1 MNPSPIDWTMMVSLS
16 LKARRWAGLWAL
28 AFVSAL
34 SGPLAANPEVAELEA
49 APGVAVVEPDA
60 VKVDPVP
67 PTEPKTIVPRE
78 VGEDFFVPGA
88 GRQMSMTRSI
98 YLILVVIVG
107 MAVFGYLAKRGK
119 LPIKGLSDGGA
130 LRIKE
135 TRMLGNKQFL
145 VVVEHQDRKML
156 LGVGPGF
163 ISYLC
168 PLSGS
173 GSDEANGS
181 MPGFEASLAQHIGSD
196 EGMTKKVGIPT
207 VRG

>member
-1 MNPSPIDWTMMVSLS
+1 MNPSPIDWTMMLSLS

-60 VKVDPVP
+60 VMADPVP

-173 GSDEANGS
+173 DEANRS
-181 MPGFEASLAQHIGSD
+181 MPGFEASLAQHIGAD
-196 EGMTKKVGIPT
+196 EGITKKVEIPT
-207 VRG
+207 GRG

>member
-1 MNPSPIDWTMMVSLS
+1 MNLSSIDLTMMFSLS
-16 LKARRWAGLWAL
+16 LKAWRWVGLWAL
-28 AFVSAL
+28 VFVCAL
-34 SGPLAANPEVAELEA
+34 SDPLDANPELAEFIA
-49 APGVAVVEPDA
+49 DPGVVVVEPEGNP
-60 VKVDPVP
+60 VKADPVP
-67 PTEPKTIVPRE
+67 ITEPKTIVPRE
-78 VGEDFFVPGA
+78 VGEDYFVPGA

-173 GSDEANGS
+173 DEGNGG
-181 MPGFEASLAQHIGSD
+181 MPGFEASLAQHIG
-196 EGMTKKVGIPT
+196 
-207 VRG
+207 